1 MKKIINRSNIRIDRG
16 DICENTYCTSCNCKC
31 IHPVSKNKE
40 CKHTCKNPINLLDN
54 LDDKLDYQT
63 DVLQHQINLINECY
77 TDIINDLTTKKKS
90 TEIIINEINQIND
103 TLEEIITSCCS
114 DHNCHCDCEKICE
127 SRKIIYTDPNNQ
139 HIFIVKPGIKFI
151 FITAVG
157 GGGAGGLGIIKDMY
171 YYSGGGG
178 GSGASI
184 INKPISVVD
193 GTILYITVGKGGD
206 ILSGVHGGETIIKIT
221 YPNSSTIELI
231 IVDSG
236 KNGNPSLDDCDT
248 KHVLNVDGGAQGNGV
263 TCLISGNDGMNGNV
277 SVPSFLALNAGSG
290 GDSIMYAGG
299 RGAGNTFADGG
310 EGGHVLMKSTLNN
323 DTDVLIGKPGKYGS
337 GGGGSAAKS
346 FIDKTKTAS
355 GYGGD
360 GLVIIEW

>member
-1 MKKIINRSNIRIDRG
+1 MKKIIIRSNIRDRG

-31 IHPVSKNKE
+31 IHPVTKNKE
-40 CKHTCKNPINLLDN
+40 CNHRCKNPINMLDN

-77 TDIINDLTTKKKS
+77 TDIIDDLTNKKKS
-90 TEIIINEINQIND
+90 TEIIINEINHIND
-103 TLEEIITSCCS
+103 TLEELITSCCV
-114 DHNCHCDCEKICE
+114 DHNHRCDCEKTCE
-127 SRKIIYTDPNNQ
+127 SRKIIYTDPNHT
-139 HIFIVKPGIKFI
+139 HIFVVKPGIKFI

-206 ILSGVHGGETIIKIT
+206 ILSDMHGGETIIKIT
-221 YPNSSTIELI
+221 YPNSSIIETIV
-231 IVDSG
+231 VDSG
-236 KNGNPSLDDCDT
+236 KNGNPSCSDCDT
-248 KHVLNVDGGAQGNGV
+248 KQILNVDGGAQGNGV
-263 TCLISGNDGMNGNV
+263 SCLVSGNNGVNGNV

-290 GDSIMYAGG
+290 GDSVMYAGG
-299 RGAGNTFADGG
+299 QGAGNTFADGG
-310 EGGHVLMKSTLNN
+310 EGGHVLMNSSLNN
-323 DTDVLIGKPGKYGS
+323 MIGKPGKYGS

-346 FIDKTKTAS
+346 SIDKTQIAS
-355 GYGGD
+355 GCGGD
-360 GLVIIEW
+360 GLVIVEW